1 MLYSCGGS
9 ILLVIK
15 RFSIILLLLVT
26 AFTSFSQVRTEP
38 KPPRRTSIEEEK
50 AREQTRWMYKNL
62 TLDVEQYEKIN
73 EINLTYAFQSD
84 SLDGVRSKPSR
95 EDGKRKIKQSKDS
108 QIKSV
113 LNPEQYKQYVAHKEK
128 QTAQKK
134 SPFSGTY
141 FGK

>member
-1 MLYSCGGS
+1 MWYNVKIG
-9 ILLVIK
+9 K
-15 RFSIILLLLVT
+15 LLLMKCIGIALFMLLCIAPV
-26 AFTSFSQVRTEP
+26 FSQIRVEP
-38 KPPRRTSIEEEK
+38 KPPKKASVEEEK

-62 TLDVEQYEKIN
+62 TLEAEQYEKIN

-84 SLDGVRSKPSR
+84 SLDNVRSKAAR
-95 EDGKRKIKQSKDS
+95 NDGKAKIKLVKEE

-113 LNPEQYKQYVAHKEK
+113 LTPEQYKLYVAHKEK
-128 QTAQKK
+128 QTSQKK